1 MTAFA
6 VATED
11 ALSEAVAE
19 TLLQQVGGHVVQQ
32 RLHRNGFGYLKQRIT
47 AFNQMA
53 QRVMPVLLLTD
64 LDRADCPAEL
74 INAWLPVGA
83 SPRLLFRV
91 AVRETESWLLADR
104 PAFADF
110 LGISIDKVPNRP
122 DELADPKAALL
133 DLVRKSK
140 RRELRQEILP
150 RPGVSFPVGLGYN
163 DQWCRF
169 VRDHWET
176 GRAAKVSPSLAR
188 AVDRLARFPE

>member
-19 TLLQQVGGHVVQQ
+19 TLLQQVGGHVVHQ
-32 RLHRNGFGYLKQRIT
+32 RLRRGGFGYLKQRIT
-47 AFNQMA
+47 AFNH
-53 QRVMPVLLLTD
+53 
-64 LDRADCPAEL
+64 
-74 INAWLPVGA
+74 
-83 SPRLLFRV
+83 
-91 AVRETESWLLADR
+91 
-104 PAFADF
+104 
-110 LGISIDKVPNRP
+110 
-122 DELADPKAALL
+122 PKAALL

-140 RRELRQEILP
+140 HRELRQEILP

-176 GRAAKVSPSLAR
+176 GRAAKASPSLAR
-188 AVDRLARFPE
+188 AVERLTSFSE